1 MTIDLE
7 GGSTVDFSVFLP
19 AFFQARNMYF
29 CQATHNAPVLLTAAR
44 RESIPHDCRV
54 PSRTPDV
61 LIAAIGPS
69 TLQVPPTM
77 SRLATFAGARSP
89 PCTTRLSRTA
99 TPGQQSGSDL
109 CNPDLQ
115 PLTGARLLSSPL
127 RVDQQWKSADKK
139 NKKDNSLSHVPR
151 HGNCGVDG
159 IVIAVPRGRPL
170 QEAEVASIAEA
181 EGIWVSAEVAM
192 GTHRSHRTG
201 DECFHVPRE
210 QGIAQR
216 GRMTYQ
222 DSPFRIPQTSGTRKL
237 G

>member
-1 MTIDLE
+1 MHLFYSSQHDAKASRT
-7 GGSTVDFSVFLP
+7 TVGYPL
-19 AFFQARNMYF
+19 
-29 CQATHNAPVLLTAAR
+29 VLLMCLSQPSALLPYRFPR
-44 RESIPHDCRV
+44 RCRDSQRS
-54 PSRTPDV
+54 P
-61 LIAAIGPS
+61 GP
-69 TLQVPPTM
+69 VPP
-77 SRLATFAGARSP
+77 
-89 PCTTRLSRTA
+89 PCNTRLSRTA
-99 TPGQQSGSDL
+99 TPGQQSGSNL

-127 RVDQQWKSADKK
+127 RVDQQWKAADKK
-139 NKKDNSLSHVPR
+139 NKKDCSLGHVPR
-151 HGNCGVDG
+151 HGHCGVDG

-170 QEAEVASIAEA
+170 QEADVASIAEA